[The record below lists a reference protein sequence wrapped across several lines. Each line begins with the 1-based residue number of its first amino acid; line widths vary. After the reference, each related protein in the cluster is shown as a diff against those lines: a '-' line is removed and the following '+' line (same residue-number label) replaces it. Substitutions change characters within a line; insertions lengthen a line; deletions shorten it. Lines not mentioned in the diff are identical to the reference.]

1 MAINSLHVHTIF
13 LLLIS
18 CQVYDN
24 EAHSFGKVCNFV
36 HDSETNT
43 FTDQATSWLVE
54 RATTGAYTHMYP
66 KMPPRAN
73 DGPASSR
80 IAAAGSSSPSANTAA
95 DGASGAKRGADGE
108 PSSWSKD
115 SLSVPLPADPNAPPN
130 APAAVARSK
139 RNVAAL
145 DYAAVAAGP
154 KIPAPGPRMAY
165 NKEWKPG
172 APWRP

>member
-1 MAINSLHVHTIF
+1 M
-13 LLLIS
+13 
-18 CQVYDN
+18 
-24 EAHSFGKVCNFV
+24 
-36 HDSETNT
+36 HDSNT
-43 FTDQATSWLVE
+43 FTNEATTWLVE

-66 KMPPRAN
+66 KMPPRENAGTTSSQ
-73 DGPASSR
+73 DAADASS
-80 IAAAGSSSPSANTAA
+80 SSNATAL
-95 DGASGAKRGADGE
+95 GASGAKRKAEGG
-108 PSSWSKD
+108 STRWSED
-115 SLSVPLPADPNAPPN
+115 SFSVPLPADPNAPPD